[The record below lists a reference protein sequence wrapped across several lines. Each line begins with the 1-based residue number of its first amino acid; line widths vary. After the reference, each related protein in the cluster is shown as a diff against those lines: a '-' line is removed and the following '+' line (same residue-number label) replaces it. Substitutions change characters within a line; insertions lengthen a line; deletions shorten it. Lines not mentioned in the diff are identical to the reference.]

1 MAEQTSPG
9 RALGDRTIPDRAGP
23 NRTIPDRAEVVVVGG
38 GIVGCAVAYHLVRR
52 GITDVLLLE
61 QNQLTS
67 GTTWHAA
74 GLAAQLKSTYS
85 LTKLATY
92 SVRLFEALEDETGQA
107 TGFRAPGSISVA
119 SDAER
124 WEEILRGA
132 SMGATV
138 GVESRQID
146 MDELAEMWPLMRT
159 DDLVGALYLPDD
171 GLVSPVD
178 ATMALAKGARAHGC
192 RIIEGV
198 AVTGLETRNGAIC
211 GVRTEL
217 TPGAASGTGDAAGGD
232 HLVETETVVLATGM
246 WTRHLAAQIGVNVP
260 LQACEHFYVVT
271 EPLEGLDT
279 STPIVR
285 DPTNYTY
292 FKEETGKLM
301 VGFFEPEAKV
311 WRLDGIPRD
320 FKFGT
325 LDEDWDHVGPVFERS
340 CHRVPAL
347 ADCGVQL
354 FFNGPESFTPDGTY
368 YLGEAPE
375 VDGCFVAAGFNS
387 VGIQSAGGAGWVLA
401 DWIADRHPPMDLSA
415 VDIRRA
421 MPFQADNG
429 YLAERISESLGLLYA
444 MHWPFF
450 QYTSSRDQ
458 RRSAL
463 HDAMDAAGAV
473 FGETAGWE
481 RANWFADPGQEREY
495 RYSYGKQN
503 WFDNSGREC
512 DAVRN
517 GVAVFDQSSFA
528 KFTVRG
534 PDALDVLDTLSV
546 ASVDVPAGRAVYT
559 QWCNERGGIEADLTV
574 TRLGDDEFWVVTSA
588 ASQTRDWAWLRRHCR
603 GRDVDIADVTDDW
616 AVLGLMGPRSR
627 ELLSCV
633 TDAALDNESF
643 PFGAARHIA
652 IRRGSPLRDPVA
664 PHRDTAGSAEVL
676 AVRMSYVGELGWE
689 LYVPNQRA
697 VAVYEALRNAA
708 AAADGLDLAHA
719 GYHAMNTLRLE
730 CGYRH
735 WGHDISDEDTP
746 LEAGLGFAIAWDK
759 QRDFIGRAALELQRH
774 EPRTRRLIQFRIEDP
789 DLLAYHDEPIRR
801 DGELVGR
808 VTSAM
813 WSYTEDRCLAM
824 GYVTHPTAADP
835 EPQAVTKSW
844 LEAGSFDIEIAG
856 RRIAATPSI
865 RSFYDPTN
873 QRVRL

>member
-1 MAEQTSPG
+1 MADQTLSQ
-9 RALGDRTIPDRAGP
+9 RATP
-23 NRTIPDRAEVVVVGG
+23 NRTIPDRAAVVVVGG
-38 GIVGCAVAYHLVRR
+38 GIVGCAIAYHLVRR
-52 GITDVLLLE
+52 GIRDVLLLE
-61 QNQLTS
+61 QNQLTA

-74 GLAAQLKSTYS
+74 GLAAQLKATYS

-146 MDELAEMWPLMRT
+146 MDELSEMWPLIRT

-178 ATMALAKGARAHGC
+178 ATMALAKGARARGC
-192 RIIEGV
+192 RIIERV

-211 GVRTEL
+211 GARTE
-217 TPGAASGTGDAAGGD
+217 TAGGTD
-232 HLVETETVVLATGM
+232 DDGGHLIETETVVLATGM
-246 WTRHLAAQIGVNVP
+246 WTRHLAAQVGVNVP

-279 STPIVR
+279 STPILR

-320 FKFGT
+320 FSFGT

-450 QYTSSRDQ
+450 QYTSARDQ

-481 RANWFADPGQEREY
+481 RANWFAEPGQEREY

-503 WFDNSGREC
+503 WFENSGREC

-517 GVAVFDQSSFA
+517 GVALFDQSSFA
-528 KFTVRG
+528 KFTVSG

-546 ASVDVPAGRAVYT
+546 ASIDVPAGRAVYT

-574 TRLGDDEFWVVTSA
+574 TRLGDDDFWVVTSA
-588 ASQTRDWAWLRRHCR
+588 ASQTRDWAWLRRNCR
-603 GRDVDIADVTDDW
+603 GRDVEIADVTDEW
-616 AVLGLMGPRSR
+616 AVLGLMGPQSR
-627 ELLSCV
+627 DLLSRV
-633 TDAALDNESF
+633 TEAALDNESF
-643 PFGAARHIA
+643 GFGAAQHI
-652 IRRGSPLRDPVA
+652 DVA
-664 PHRDTAGSAEVL
+664 TSAGSTAVL

-689 LYVPNQRA
+689 LYVPNAHA
-697 VAVYEALRNAA
+697 VTVYEALRDAA
-708 AAADGLDLAHA
+708 ADADGLDLAHA

-735 WGHDISDEDTP
+735 WGHDISDEDSP
-746 LEAGLGFAIAWDK
+746 LESGLGFAIAWDK
-759 QRDFIGRAALELQRH
+759 PRDFIGRSALEAQRH
-774 EPRTRRLIQFRIEDP
+774 EPRTRRLIQFRLEDP
-789 DLLAYHDEPIRR
+789 DVLAYHDEPIRR

-824 GYVTHPTAADP
+824 GYVTHPAAADP
-835 EPQAVTKSW
+835 DPRAVTKSW

-856 RRIAATPSI
+856 RCIAATPSI

-873 QRVRL
+873 QRVRM

>member
-1 MAEQTSPG
+1 MADQTLSQ
-9 RALGDRTIPDRAGP
+9 RATP

-38 GIVGCAVAYHLVRR
+38 GIVGCAIAYHLVRR
-52 GITDVLLLE
+52 GIRDVLLLE
-61 QNQLTS
+61 QNQLTA

-74 GLAAQLKSTYS
+74 GLAAQLKATYS

-178 ATMALAKGARAHGC
+178 ATMALAKGARARGC
-192 RIIEGV
+192 RIIERV

-211 GVRTEL
+211 GVRTE
-217 TPGAASGTGDAAGGD
+217 TAGGTD
-232 HLVETETVVLATGM
+232 DDGGHLIETETVVLATGM
-246 WTRHLAAQIGVNVP
+246 WTRHLAAQVGVNVP

-279 STPIVR
+279 STPILR

-320 FKFGT
+320 FSFGT

-401 DWIADRHPPMDLSA
+401 DWIADRPPPMDLCA

-450 QYTSSRDQ
+450 QYTSARDQ

-481 RANWFADPGQEREY
+481 RANWFAEPGQEREY

-503 WFDNSGREC
+503 WFENSRREC

-517 GVAVFDQSSFA
+517 GVALFDQSSFA
-528 KFTVRG
+528 KFAVSG

-546 ASVDVPAGRAVYT
+546 ASIDVPAGRAVYT

-574 TRLGDDEFWVVTSA
+574 TRLGDDDFWVVTSA
-588 ASQTRDWAWLRRHCR
+588 ASQTRDWAWLRRNCR
-603 GRDVDIADVTDDW
+603 GRDVEIADVTDEW
-616 AVLGLMGPRSR
+616 AVLGLMGPQSR
-627 ELLSCV
+627 DLLSRV
-633 TDAALDNESF
+633 TEAALDNESF
-643 PFGAARHIA
+643 GFGAARHI
-652 IRRGSPLRDPVA
+652 DVA
-664 PHRDTAGSAEVL
+664 TSAGSTAVL

-689 LYVPNQRA
+689 LYVPNAHA
-697 VAVYEALRNAA
+697 VTVYEALRDAA
-708 AAADGLDLAHA
+708 ADADGLDLAHA

-735 WGHDISDEDTP
+735 WGHDISDEDSP
-746 LEAGLGFAIAWDK
+746 LESGLGFAIAWDK
-759 QRDFIGRAALELQRH
+759 PRDFIGRAALEAQRH
-774 EPRTRRLIQFRIEDP
+774 EPRTRRLIQFRLEDP
-789 DLLAYHDEPIRR
+789 DVLAYHDEPIRR

-844 LEAGSFDIEIAG
+844 LDAGSFDIEIAG
-856 RRIAATPSI
+856 RRIAAMPSI

-873 QRVRL
+873 QRVRM

>member
-9 RALGDRTIPDRAGP
+9 RALGNRTIPDRAGP

-38 GIVGCAVAYHLVRR
+38 GVVGCAVAYHLVRR

-92 SVRLFEALEDETGQA
+92 TVRLFEALEDETGQA

-119 SDAER
+119 SDGER

-132 SMGATV
+132 SMGRSI
-138 GVESRQID
+138 GVESRELD
-146 MDELAEMWPLMRT
+146 MDELSQMWPLMRT

-171 GLVSPVD
+171 GMVSPVD
-178 ATMALAKGARAHGC
+178 VTMALAKGARARGC

-198 AVTGLETRNGAIC
+198 AVTGLETRNGAIS
-211 GVRTEL
+211 GVRTE
-217 TPGAASGTGDAAGGD
+217 PAGAAAGGD
-232 HLVETETVVLATGM
+232 HLIETETVVLATGM

-301 VGFFEPEAKV
+301 VGFFEPAAKV
-311 WRLDGIPRD
+311 WRLGGIPRD

-325 LDEDWDHVGPVFERS
+325 LDEDWDHVGPVYERS
-340 CHRVPAL
+340 CHRVPVL

-401 DWIADRHPPMDLSA
+401 DWIADRQPPMDLCA

-421 MPFQADNG
+421 MPFQADET
-429 YLAERISESLGLLYA
+429 YLGERISESLGLLYA

-450 QYTSSRDQ
+450 QYTSARDQ

-481 RANWFADPGQEREY
+481 RANWFAEPGQEREY

-503 WFDNSGREC
+503 WWANAGR
-512 DAVRN
+512 
-517 GVAVFDQSSFA
+517 GVPMPCGSSVALFDQTSFA
-528 KFTVRG
+528 KFTVDGAQTRWRCST
-534 PDALDVLDTLSV
+534 TLSTAPTSMCPV
-546 ASVDVPAGRAVYT
+546 GKCGVHAVV
-559 QWCNERGGIEADLTV
+559 Q
-574 TRLGDDEFWVVTSA
+574 
-588 ASQTRDWAWLRRHCR
+588 
-603 GRDVDIADVTDDW
+603 
-616 AVLGLMGPRSR
+616 
-627 ELLSCV
+627 
-633 TDAALDNESF
+633 
-643 PFGAARHIA
+643 
-652 IRRGSPLRDPVA
+652 
-664 PHRDTAGSAEVL
+664 
-676 AVRMSYVGELGWE
+676 
-689 LYVPNQRA
+689 
-697 VAVYEALRNAA
+697 
-708 AAADGLDLAHA
+708 
-719 GYHAMNTLRLE
+719 
-730 CGYRH
+730 
-735 WGHDISDEDTP
+735 
-746 LEAGLGFAIAWDK
+746 
-759 QRDFIGRAALELQRH
+759 
-774 EPRTRRLIQFRIEDP
+774 
-789 DLLAYHDEPIRR
+789 
-801 DGELVGR
+801 
-808 VTSAM
+808 
-813 WSYTEDRCLAM
+813 
-824 GYVTHPTAADP
+824 
-835 EPQAVTKSW
+835 
-844 LEAGSFDIEIAG
+844 
-856 RRIAATPSI
+856 
-865 RSFYDPTN
+865 
-873 QRVRL
+873 

>member
-9 RALGDRTIPDRAGP
+9 RALGNRTIPDRAGP

-38 GIVGCAVAYHLVRR
+38 GVVGCAVAYHLVRR

-92 SVRLFEALEDETGQA
+92 TVRLFEALEDETGQA

-119 SDAER
+119 SDGER

-132 SMGATV
+132 SMGRSI
-138 GVESRQID
+138 GVESRELD
-146 MDELAEMWPLMRT
+146 MDELSQMWPLMRT

-171 GLVSPVD
+171 GMVSPVD
-178 ATMALAKGARAHGC
+178 VTMALAKGARARGC

-198 AVTGLETRNGAIC
+198 AVTELETRNGAIS
-211 GVRTEL
+211 GVRTE
-217 TPGAASGTGDAAGGD
+217 PAGGAAGGD
-232 HLVETETVVLATGM
+232 HLIETETVVLATGM

-285 DPTNYTY
+285 DPANYTY
-292 FKEETGKLM
+292 FKEETGKLR
-301 VGFFEPEAKV
+301 VGFFEPAAKV
-311 WRLDGIPRD
+311 WRLGGIPRN

-325 LDEDWDHVGPVFERS
+325 LDEDWDHVGPVYERS
-340 CHRVPAL
+340 CHRVPVL

-401 DWIADRHPPMDLSA
+401 DWIADRQPPMDLCA

-421 MPFQADNG
+421 MPFQADET
-429 YLAERISESLGLLYA
+429 YLGERISESLGLLYA

-450 QYTSSRDQ
+450 QYTSARDQ

-481 RANWFADPGQEREY
+481 RANWFAEPGQEREY

-503 WFDNSGREC
+503 WWANAGREC

-517 GVAVFDQSSFA
+517 GVAVFDQSSFV

-534 PDALDVLDTLSV
+534 PEALDVLDTLSV
-546 ASVDVPAGRAVYT
+546 ADVDVPDGRAVYT

-574 TRLGDDEFWVVTSA
+574 TRLGDDDFWVVTSA
-588 ASQTRDWAWLRRHCR
+588 ACQTRDWAWLRRHCR
-603 GRDVDIADVTDDW
+603 GRDVEIADVTDDW
-616 AVLGLMGPRSR
+616 AVLGLMGPCSR
-627 ELLSCV
+627 ELLSRV
-633 TDAALDNESF
+633 TDAPLDNESF
-643 PFGAARHIA
+643 GF
-652 IRRGSPLRDPVA
+652 
-664 PHRDTAGSAEVL
+664 GSAQHIDVATADGPMEVL

-697 VAVYEALRNAA
+697 VAVYEALRDAA

-759 QRDFIGRAALELQRH
+759 QRDFIGRAALESQRH

-824 GYVTHPTAADP
+824 GYVTHPSAADP

-873 QRVRL
+873 QRVRQ

>member
-1 MAEQTSPG
+1 MADQTLSQ
-9 RALGDRTIPDRAGP
+9 RATP

-38 GIVGCAVAYHLVRR
+38 GIVGCAIAYHLVRR
-52 GITDVLLLE
+52 GIRDVLLLE
-61 QNQLTS
+61 QNQLTA

-74 GLAAQLKSTYS
+74 GLAAQLKATYS

-178 ATMALAKGARAHGC
+178 ATMALAKGARARGC
-192 RIIEGV
+192 RIIERV

-211 GVRTEL
+211 GVLTE
-217 TPGAASGTGDAAGGD
+217 TAGGTD
-232 HLVETETVVLATGM
+232 DDGGHLIETETVVLATGM
-246 WTRHLAAQIGVNVP
+246 WTRHLAAQVGVNVP

-279 STPIVR
+279 STPILR

-320 FKFGT
+320 FSFGT

-421 MPFQADNG
+421 LPFQADNG

-450 QYTSSRDQ
+450 QYTSARDQ

-481 RANWFADPGQEREY
+481 RANWFAEPGQEREY

-503 WFDNSGREC
+503 WFENSGREC

-517 GVAVFDQSSFA
+517 GVALFDQSSFA
-528 KFTVRG
+528 KFTVSG

-546 ASVDVPAGRAVYT
+546 ASIDVPAGRAVYT

-574 TRLGDDEFWVVTSA
+574 TRLGDDDFWVVTSA
-588 ASQTRDWAWLRRHCR
+588 ATQTRDWAWLRRNCR
-603 GRDVDIADVTDDW
+603 GRDVEIADVTDEW
-616 AVLGLMGPRSR
+616 AVLGLMGPQSR
-627 ELLSCV
+627 NLLSRV
-633 TDAALDNESF
+633 TEAALDNESF
-643 PFGAARHIA
+643 GFGAAQHI
-652 IRRGSPLRDPVA
+652 DVA
-664 PHRDTAGSAEVL
+664 TSAGSKPVL

-689 LYVPNQRA
+689 LYVPNAHA
-697 VAVYEALRNAA
+697 VTVYEALKD
-708 AAADGLDLAHA
+708 AAADADGLELAHA

-735 WGHDISDEDTP
+735 WGHDISDEDSP

-759 QRDFIGRAALELQRH
+759 ERDFIGRAALEAQRH
-774 EPRTRRLIQFRIEDP
+774 EPRTRRLIQFRLEDP
-789 DLLAYHDEPIRR
+789 DVLAYHDEPIRR

-813 WSYTEDRCLAM
+813 WSYTADRCLAM

-835 EPQAVTKSW
+835 QPQAVTKSW

-865 RSFYDPTN
+865 RSFYDPAN
-873 QRVRL
+873 RRVRM